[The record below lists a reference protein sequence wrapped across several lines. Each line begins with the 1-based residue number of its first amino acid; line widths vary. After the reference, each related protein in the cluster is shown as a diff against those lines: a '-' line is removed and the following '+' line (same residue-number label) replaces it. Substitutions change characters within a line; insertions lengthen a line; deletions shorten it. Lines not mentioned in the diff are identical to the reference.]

1 MKRAVH
7 GYMRA
12 YAATPDAEVRRDELR
27 LRCWAEREGFDL
39 VRIWHEE
46 QEGGIAVLNGLV
58 EELKLTRG
66 GAVVVPSLRHFG
78 STQVLREHLAAYLVD
93 RADVDIYEVRDE

>member
-12 YAATPDAEVRRDELR
+12 YAGTPDVEVRRDELR
-27 LRCWAEREGFDL
+27 LRCWAERGGYAL
-39 VRIWHEE
+39 VRIWQEE
-46 QEGGIAVLNGLV
+46 QDGGIAVLNGLV
-58 EELKLTRG
+58 EELKRSSG
-66 GAVVVPSLRHFG
+66 AAVVVPSLRHFG

-93 RADVDIYEVRDE
+93 RADVDIYEVGDE

>member
-7 GYMRA
+7 GYMRV
-12 YAATPDAEVRRDELR
+12 YAATPDVEVRRDELR

-39 VRIWHEE
+39 VRIWQEE
-46 QEGGIAVLNGLV
+46 QEGGIAVLNGLI
-58 EELKLTRG
+58 EELKRRPG

-78 STQVLREHLAAYLVD
+78 ESQVLREHLAAHLVD